1 MDIEKILDLDK
12 RGLVPGPG
20 ESEDAFEKRADY
32 CLSLKD
38 NLKSSLGE
46 NSPFNPDDAPLD
58 LSEND
63 LEKTSECYGIR
74 PDWVPVFYSNEK
86 LTPWHGG
93 CAWIFQMDE
102 SSPTSAFLQLRKA
115 FYTSDTYLGLLQKKE
130 VLSHELSH
138 VGRMCFEEPKFE
150 ELIAYQSSSTSW
162 RRWFGPLVQSAW
174 ESLLFVFLLLMI
186 FIVDLFLF
194 WYGDFDAY
202 TRLMWLKLIPLGLI
216 GIAGARL
223 LLRHQQ
229 LKKCRKT
236 LSNII
241 SNPLTV
247 SAVLY
252 RLTDKEIIAFGSM
265 DKNAVIDY
273 MKGMEEDALRWRV
286 LKRGYFYEYIANR
299 HSSRN
304 NISDS

>member
-1 MDIEKILDLDK
+1 
-12 RGLVPGPG
+12 
-20 ESEDAFEKRADY
+20 
-32 CLSLKD
+32 
-38 NLKSSLGE
+38 
-46 NSPFNPDDAPLD
+46 
-58 LSEND
+58 
-63 LEKTSECYGIR
+63 
-74 PDWVPVFYSNEK
+74 
-86 LTPWHGG
+86 
-93 CAWIFQMDE
+93 
-102 SSPTSAFLQLRKA
+102 
-115 FYTSDTYLGLLQKKE
+115 

-150 ELIAYQSSSTSW
+150 ELIAYRSSSTSW

-216 GIAGARL
+216 GIAAARL

-236 LSNII
+236 LSTII

-286 LKRGYFYEYIANR
+286 LKRGHFHEYIANR